1 MKNTPRSLS
10 DSLSLSLSRSLSRSV
25 RVSVTLSLALSACAA
40 SSIFVGCGGPPPTT
54 TASPTSTIAKPSDPA
69 LPASDDEA
77 VPLVRLPS
85 DVRPTG
91 ESLRL
96 RIVPDEERFSGVV
109 DIAVELSK
117 ARPTLWLHG
126 RGLHATRV
134 VVTHEG
140 GAEQEARWEQ
150 KTETGVVAITPAK
163 GGAPFAAGKAKL
175 HIEYDAPFET
185 SLKGLYRVKQ
195 TGRAYAF
202 TQFEAIAARQAFP
215 CFDEPGF
222 KIPFSLTLVV
232 PENAVAVANNPEASA
247 PIASGGFK
255 TVTFKTTPPLP
266 SYLVAFAVGPLD
278 VVDAPD
284 VPPSAVRTRPLPLRG
299 IAAKGR
305 GAEMKY
311 ALAHTGEILA
321 TLEKY
326 FGIEYPYEKLDILA
340 VPDKGGA
347 MENPGAITF
356 REYLLLMDEKTAPIA
371 QRRAF
376 AGVMAHE
383 LAHMWFGDLVTM
395 SWWDDTWLNE
405 AFATWMGN
413 KASDLWDPRNH
424 AELGLLGGVQGAMGV
439 DALVSARSIR
449 QPVTTTHD
457 IENAFDSITYQKGGG
472 VLSMFE
478 RWLGAYAFQK
488 GVRAYLAAHRFGNA
502 GADDFLSALS
512 EAASK
517 DVKAPFHTFLD
528 QPGVPFVET
537 ALECG
542 AEGSARDGKEKKST
556 PPRLRLTQSRYL
568 PVGSSGDPNRTW
580 QIPIC
585 ARYGVG
591 EGGKEIKESCTLL
604 TEREGTLTLD
614 ADSCPAWVLPN
625 ANGAGYF
632 RFAMAPA
639 DLAALRKTN
648 LAGLST
654 REKIAYGNGLRA
666 AFNRATTPAKEI
678 IVAEA
683 PLAQDTHPEVANE
696 PMGSVGLARDWL
708 YGDPLHAKVEAYGR
722 SLYDVAA
729 RRLGWEPTKG
739 EDEDRT
745 VLRQSMISFLAITG
759 RDVGVRAEAKRRA
772 HAYIG
777 FKKDGAIHRDAVD
790 ANLAGLAL
798 AVAGEEAD
806 AAFFDAVLAHF
817 TKTEDDAL
825 RGRLLG
831 ALGRA
836 RSPELAARARELA
849 IDPRMRVTEVAQT
862 LAAQLDA
869 PETRE
874 AAWQWM
880 KDHYD
885 ALVERMSHHH
895 GGVQLI
901 AMARVFCDESH
912 AQDTETFFAKRIDG
926 IDGGPRVL
934 ASTLEDVRLC
944 AAKRKAQEPS
954 VREMFGKR

>member
-1 MKNTPRSLS
+1 VKTTTRAQGQRSKRILTPA
-10 DSLSLSLSRSLSRSV
+10 
-25 RVSVTLSLALSACAA
+25 TLATLAALAA
-40 SSIFVGCGGPPPTT
+40 CGGPPAPSLT
-54 TASPTSTIAKPSDPA
+54 TASSPSSVAAPRDSAPLSTADQTP
-69 LPASDDEA
+69 
-77 VPLVRLPS
+77 PLVRLPS

-96 RIVPDEERFSGVV
+96 RIVPDEDRFSGVA
-109 DIAVELSK
+109 DIAVELST
-117 ARPTLWLHG
+117 ARPVVWIHG

-134 VVTHEG
+134 SVTPEG
-140 GAEQEARWEQ
+140 KPEQDARWEQ
-150 KTETGVVAITPAK
+150 KTESGVVAITPTA

-195 TGRAYAF
+195 SGRAYAF

-215 CFDEPGF
+215 CFDEPSF
-222 KIPFSLTLVV
+222 KIPFSLTLTV
-232 PENAVAVANNPEASA
+232 PESAVAVANNPEASPPA
-247 PIASGGFK
+247 VSGGFK

-284 VPPSAVRTRPLPLRG
+284 VPASAVRKRPLPLRG
-299 IAAKGR
+299 ITAKGR
-305 GAEMKY
+305 GPEMKY

-326 FGIEYPYEKLDILA
+326 FGVEYPYDKLDILA

-356 REYLLLMDEKTAPIA
+356 REYLLLMDEKTAPIG

-413 KASDLWDPRNH
+413 KAADLWDPRTH

-439 DALVSARSIR
+439 DSLVSARAIR
-449 QPVTTTHD
+449 QPVTTSHD
-457 IENAFDSITYQKGGG
+457 IENSFDSITYQKGGG

-488 GVRAYLAAHRFGNA
+488 GVRTYLDLHRFGNA

-512 EAASK
+512 QAAGK
-517 DVKAPFHTFLD
+517 DVKAAFHTFLD

-537 ALECG
+537 ALEC
-542 AEGSARDGKEKKST
+542 SAAGDGKSGSNGK
-556 PPRLRLTQSRYL
+556 PNAPRIRLTQSRYL
-568 PVGSSGDPNRTW
+568 PVGSAGDAAKTW
-580 QIPIC
+580 QVPIC

-604 TEREGTLTLD
+604 TEREGTLPLD
-614 ADSCPAWVLPN
+614 TESCPTWVFPN

-666 AFNRATTPAKEI
+666 AFNRATTPAKEVI
-678 IVAEA
+678 AAEA
-683 PLAQDTHPEVANE
+683 PLARDSHPEVAHE
-696 PMGSVGLARDWL
+696 PMGFISMAHDWL
-708 YGDPLHAKVEAYGR
+708 YADPLRPKVEAYGR
-722 SLYDVAA
+722 SLYDTTAKG
-729 RRLGWEPTKG
+729 LGWEPAKG
-739 EDEDRT
+739 EDEDRA
-745 VLRQSMISFLAITG
+745 VLRQSVMSFLATTA
-759 RDVGVRAEAKRRA
+759 RDASVRAEAKRRG
-772 HAYIG
+772 HAYVG

-806 AAFFDAVLAHF
+806 QAFFDALLAALA
-817 TKTEDDAL
+817 KTEDDAL
-825 RGRLLG
+825 RGRLLT
-831 ALGRA
+831 ALGSA
-836 RSPELAARARELA
+836 KSPELAARARELA
-849 IDPRMRVTEVAQT
+849 IDPRLRVTEVGRT

-874 AAWQWM
+874 AAWRWM

-885 ALVERMSHHH
+885 ALAERMSHHH
-895 GGVQLI
+895 GGVRLI

-912 AQDTETFFAKRIDG
+912 ANDAETFFAKRVDG
-926 IDGGPRVL
+926 IEGGPRVL

-944 AAKRKAQEPS
+944 AAKKKAQEPS
-954 VREMFGKR
+954 LREMFSGKK